1 MNKNHTLEEWVE
13 IGKQMTEDRA
23 KRIKIAKT
31 RKFDTIATHG
41 IYDLSQAVEGNSSS
55 LMEPIYLSTAQ
66 VFENSDALEAAL
78 TYQMPSWTYTRIANP
93 SSFFLEE
100 TVALLESYG
109 TEHEASCVATAS
121 GMSAIKS
128 AIEPF
133 LIVDPKYPKPN
144 FVATAKVYGGT
155 YQQFFVR
162 QMADKGIEVRWI
174 RKPDDISE
182 WEANVDDNT
191 RFLYGE
197 FPSNPAVAIF
207 DIEMVANLAHKNNIP
222 LIVDAT
228 CASPALTRPLAW
240 GADIVV
246 QSSSKVMAT
255 NGGCI
260 GGTITSKNNIPSK
273 VGPDEMKQ
281 NFAMWTK
288 LLPFRDNGPAIHPV
302 GAILTLNDM
311 RSLRMRIAQMSR
323 SALKVAEF
331 LEQHTK
337 IEKVS
342 YPGLKSYPMHQTA
355 KKYMKLVDSDENLYG
370 YMMAFD
376 VKEEREGTNP
386 NARKFFDALNLV
398 FRATDLGR
406 SKTVATIPAIS
417 THHQQGEEGRR
428 IAEIKPSC
436 VRLAIG
442 IEDDK
447 DILNDIEQALNKV

>member
-1 MNKNHTLEEWVE
+1 MKKNFTLDQWVE
-13 IGKQMTEDRA
+13 IGRQMTEDRA
-23 KRIKIAKT
+23 KRVKIAKS

-41 IYDLSQAVEGNSSS
+41 IYDLSQAVGGNSAS

-66 VFENSDALEAAL
+66 VFENSSELEAAL

-100 TVALLESYG
+100 TVALLEAYG
-109 TEHEASCVATAS
+109 TEHDAYCVATAS
-121 GMSAIKS
+121 GMAAIKS
-128 AIEPF
+128 AIEPL
-133 LIVDPKYPKPN
+133 LIVDPKFPKPN

-155 YQQFFVR
+155 FQQFFAR
-162 QMADKGIEVRWI
+162 QWNDRGMEVRWI
-174 RKPDDISE
+174 KNSGDIKE
-182 WEANVDDNT
+182 WESKIDKET

-207 DIEMVANLAHKNNIP
+207 DIEEIAKLAHKNGVP

-228 CASPALTRPLAW
+228 CASPALTRPLQW

-255 NGGCI
+255 NGTCI
-260 GGTITSKNNIPSK
+260 GGTLTAKTNIPSK
-273 VGPDEMKQ
+273 VGPDEMRE

-302 GAILTLNDM
+302 GAIMTLNDM

-323 SALKVAEF
+323 SSLKIAQF
-331 LEQHTK
+331 LEKHPK

-342 YPGLKSYPMHQTA
+342 YPGLESYTMHNVA
-355 KKYMKLVDSDENLYG
+355 KKYMKLVDSDENCYS
-370 YMMAFD
+370 YMMAFE
-376 VKEEREGTNP
+376 VKEKKEGTNP
-386 NARKFFDALNLV
+386 NTRKFFDALDLV
-398 FRATDLGR
+398 YRATDLGR

-417 THHQQGEEGRR
+417 THHQQGEEGRQL
-428 IAEIKPSC
+428 AEIKPSC

-442 IEDDK
+442 IEDVD
-447 DILNDIEQALNKV
+447 DILMDVEKALNAI